1 MKKPIYFSILLFP
14 VVIMLF
20 STCTHKADNIDP
32 AAIPGQVS
40 DIDGNIYT
48 TITIGT
54 QV

>member
-1 MKKPIYFSILLFP
+1 
-14 VVIMLF
+14 MLF
-20 STCTHKADNIDP
+20 STCTHKADNGDP